1 MIFRLHQVYCR
12 HQSFHIL
19 LLQKFCLHKKYSMKD
34 ICTLRIYI
42 CVYKPSILPLKNIQP
57 LATEAE
63 TFVHTNIPWVTYLM
77 KYYSVRRCEQS
88 QVFHFCFHIKLNM
101 CVAKNLRFKFKNK
114 LADLSLLFFFMNVR
128 FYFNPRILIHIWF

>member
-1 MIFRLHQVYCR
+1 MNLLKKSIVHDYIAYFISLRFLTR
-12 HQSFHIL
+12 MAFLIPLHIL
-19 LLQKFCLHKKYSMKD
+19 LNETIYYSTIQIDCKQQSLHIILLQKLCLHKKYSMKH

-77 KYYSVRRCEQS
+77 KYYSVRGCEQS
-88 QVFHFCFHIKLNM
+88 WSFVFASTLN
-101 CVAKNLRFKFKNK
+101 
-114 LADLSLLFFFMNVR
+114 
-128 FYFNPRILIHIWF
+128 